1 MAPLLERG
9 NKRNSAAEHAFLG
22 IPSRTSLLDGAGGVR
37 EETKFENT
45 PELKQIFLGI
55 SKDS

>member
-1 MAPLLERG
+1 MRSLGFHHAPVYWTVR
-9 NKRNSAAEHAFLG
+9 
-22 IPSRTSLLDGAGGVR
+22 GGVR
-37 EETKFENT
+37 GETKFENT